1 MDEPTARLQLERCE
15 VNEIAS
21 LRKLHAA
28 VDEIVMAMKPEDF
41 PGAIN
46 WGDLGCYSVA
56 LCVDEDG
63 RVELSVV
70 IAESDPSETAFRFHV
85 ADQLRARGWGDV
97 AVDTE
102 W

>member
-1 MDEPTARLQLERCE
+1 MEELERLL
-15 VNEIAS
+15 NGQYGEIVG
-21 LRKLHAA
+21 LRKLRAA
-28 VDEIVMAMKPEDF
+28 VDEIVLAMKPEDF

-46 WGDLGCYSVA
+46 WGDLGCHSVA

-63 RVELSVV
+63 HVELSVV
-70 IAESDPSETAFRFHV
+70 IEEADQSETAFCFYV

-97 AVDTE
+97 LVETE